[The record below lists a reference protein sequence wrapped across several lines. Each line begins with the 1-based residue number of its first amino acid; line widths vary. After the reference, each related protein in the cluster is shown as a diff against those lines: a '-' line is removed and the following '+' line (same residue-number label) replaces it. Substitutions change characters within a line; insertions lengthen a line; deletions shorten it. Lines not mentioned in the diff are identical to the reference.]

1 MTKPARPLPVAPV
14 KTQTWHA
21 QSVDEVLKHL
31 ETDHR
36 GLAESEA
43 ARRLATVGPNRL
55 PPARVKGA
63 ISRFVSQ
70 FDNLLIY
77 VLLASAA
84 ITFALG
90 HRLDAGVIAA
100 VVLLNAVIGFVQEG
114 RAESALDAIRA
125 MLSPNATVI
134 RSGQRK
140 TLGAEGLVPGDLV
153 LLGPGDKVPADL
165 RLVRTRNLRAD
176 EAALTGESVPV
187 AKSPHAVASETV
199 LGDRSSMVFTGTL
212 VVAGQGAGVVVGTG
226 GATEL
231 GRVSA
236 LVRSV
241 DTLKTP
247 LLRKIDVFARRL
259 TFVILVLSAA
269 IFGFAVTVRDYAPEE
284 AFLVII
290 GVAVA
295 AIPEGLPAVLTIALA
310 IGVRRMAARKAIIRR
325 LPAVETLGSVSV
337 ICTDKTGTLTRN
349 EMTVTTVA
357 IDTGSY
363 AVSGVGYEPDGEI
376 QRDGRVIQPSEHG
389 ALTELACAALLA
401 SDASLRKSDAGWLV
415 EGDPMEGALV
425 VFAAKAGLDA
435 GPVRQR
441 YPRLDE
447 IPFDANHRFMAT
459 LHSKP
464 DDQGTFICL
473 KGAPERI
480 VAMSD
485 RQGTAA
491 GVCAIDPDEWRQRV
505 DELARHGRR
514 VIAIAT
520 KDMPSETE
528 TLSFSEVADGFTI
541 LGLIGLIDP
550 PRAEA
555 LSAIGGCQTAGI
567 RVKMIT
573 GDHAAT
579 AAVIANQ
586 IGIKAARAPLTGADL
601 DELDDKALES
611 VIGYTDIFA
620 RTTPEH
626 KLRLVTALQA
636 SGAIMAMTGDGVND
650 APALKRADVGVAMGQ
665 KGTEAAKEAADMV
678 LIDDNFASIVDAVH
692 EGRTVYDN
700 VQKVIAWTLPTN
712 GGEALAI
719 IGALLLG
726 LTLPMTAVQIL
737 WINMVTAVALGLTLA
752 FEPPEPGAM
761 HNPPRLIDEP
771 IISAFVVWRIM
782 FISVLFVIGTF
793 GAFFW
798 AESRDL
804 SLEAARTLS
813 VNTIVVMEIFY
824 LFSIRYRHGASF
836 TWDGLLGTPAVLI
849 GVGTVALLQ
858 LAFTYAPPLQALFD
872 TRSLDPI
879 DGAMAI
885 GSGLLLFMVLE
896 LEKLAGRHLARGF
909 GHRS

>member
-1 MTKPARPLPVAPV
+1 MIKPARPSQVTADKTQAWHALPVD
-14 KTQTWHA
+14 Q
-21 QSVDEVLKHL
+21 VLKFL
-31 ETDHR
+31 EADHR
-36 GLAESEA
+36 GLADSEA
-43 ARRLATVGPNRL
+43 ARRLAATGPNRL
-55 PPARVKGA
+55 PPARAKGP
-63 ISRFVSQ
+63 IRRFASQ

-77 VLLASAA
+77 VLLASAI

-100 VVLLNAVIGFVQEG
+100 VVLLNAVIGFAQEG

-134 RSGQRK
+134 RSGERK
-140 TLGAEGLVPGDLV
+140 TLDAEGLVRGDLV

-187 AKSPHAVASETV
+187 AKSPHAVGSDTA
-199 LGDRSSMVFTGTL
+199 LGDRSSMVFSGTL
-212 VVAGQGAGVVVGTG
+212 VVAGQGTGVVVGTG

-241 DTLKTP
+241 DTLRTP

-259 TFVILVLSAA
+259 TFVILVLSVV
-269 IFGFAVTVRDYAPEE
+269 IFAFAVMVRGYAPEE

-349 EMTVTTVA
+349 EMTVTAVA
-357 IDTGSY
+357 IDMGSY

-376 QRDGRVIQPSEHG
+376 QRNGLVIQLSEHRP
-389 ALTELACAALLA
+389 LTELARTALLA
-401 SDASLRKSDAGWLV
+401 SDAGLYKSVSGWHV

-425 VFAAKAGLDA
+425 VFAAKAGLDS

-459 LHSKP
+459 LHSKL
-464 DDQGTFICL
+464 DGQGTFICL

-480 VAMSD
+480 VTMCD
-485 RQGTAA
+485 RQGAA
-491 GVCAIDPDEWRQRV
+491 EGARAIDQDEWRARV
-505 DELARHGRR
+505 DEMASHGQR

-520 KDMPSETE
+520 KDMPSGTE
-528 TLSFSEVADGFTI
+528 TLSFPEVAEGFAL

-555 LSAIGGCQTAGI
+555 LSAIRGCQSAGI

-579 AAVIANQ
+579 AAVIADQ
-586 IGIKAARAPLTGADL
+586 IGIRVARAPLTGADL
-601 DELDDKALES
+601 DKLDDKALQS
-611 VIGYTDIFA
+611 AISNTDIFA

-678 LIDDNFASIVDAVH
+678 LIDDNFASIVDAVK

-719 IGALLLG
+719 VGALLLG

-761 HNPPRLIDEP
+761 RRSPRSIDEP
-771 IISAFVVWRIM
+771 VISAFVVWRIV
-782 FISVLFVIGTF
+782 FVSVLFVFGTF

-798 AESRDL
+798 AASRNLPLES
-804 SLEAARTLS
+804 ARTLT

-824 LFSIRYRHGASF
+824 LFSIRYRHGASLS
-836 TWDGLLGTPAVLI
+836 WGGLLGTPAVLT
-849 GVGTVALLQ
+849 GVGTVVLLQ

-872 TRSLDPI
+872 TRPLDPI

-885 GSGLLLFMVLE
+885 GSGLLLFIVLE

-909 GHRS
+909 GH